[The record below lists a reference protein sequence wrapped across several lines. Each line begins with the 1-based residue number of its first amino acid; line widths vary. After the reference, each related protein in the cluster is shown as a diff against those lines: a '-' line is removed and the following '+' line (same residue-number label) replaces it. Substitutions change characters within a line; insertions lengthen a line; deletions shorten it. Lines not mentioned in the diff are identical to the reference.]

1 MRKKYLIIAFACTVL
16 VQLSFPLKMIFDRE
30 LILLRG
36 ETFLMKIEPIDPYD
50 AFRGRYVSIN
60 YTNVTAPIP
69 WSMQQEHYKFDHDLF
84 IPLKKA
90 ANGESIYQ
98 EAREIR
104 PSDTDI
110 YLRVTPEGPTVD
122 YETVW
127 IDIPDKRYY
136 MNEYKAP
143 IADRI
148 IKDAY
153 AQIVVYKGQMVL
165 KGILVDGMPI
175 EKYID
180 QLTKDKSY

>member
-1 MRKKYLIIAFACTVL
+1 MRKKYLIIAFICTVL
-16 VQLSFPLKMIFDRE
+16 VQLAFPLKMIFDRE

-90 ANGESIYQ
+90 ANGEAIYQ

-148 IKDAY
+148 IKDRWYSRVSWLMACLS
-153 AQIVVYKGQMVL
+153 KN
-165 KGILVDGMPI
+165 IL
-175 EKYID
+175 
-180 QLTKDKSY
+180 TN